1 MGSSTG
7 TNNVVV
13 GKDAA
18 IGMTSGDENVFAGY
32 QSGYSATTS
41 DENTALGYQSLYTNT
56 LSSYNVALGHKALY
70 TLNRSDAGG
79 QNTAVGNAAGRDMT
93 DGRYNACYGSA
104 AGRAVTSGE
113 QNTIIGAFAAAGSSA
128 VTGDLNTF
136 IGYGAGKDSTTS
148 GSNNTI
154 IGCDAEA
161 SSATVSNEVT
171 IGDTNV
177 TRFRVPGIGLDI
189 TSASA
194 VLSGGSPYTELLLQT
209 SSGVHQGRLQGW
221 ASGATREIGIAHPNT
236 TSWFVRYDKNTTSGA
251 VAEYHW
257 QNILPASNNNYDLGN
272 TSNRWRNIYTNDLNL
287 SLIHI

>member
-1 MGSSTG
+1 
-7 TNNVVV
+7 
-13 GKDAA
+13 
-18 IGMTSGDENVFAGY
+18 
-32 QSGYSATTS
+32 
-41 DENTALGYQSLYTNT
+41 
-56 LSSYNVALGHKALY
+56 
-70 TLNRSDAGG
+70 
-79 QNTAVGNAAGRDMT
+79 MT

-113 QNTIIGAFAAAGSSA
+113 QNTIIGAYAAAGSSA

-177 TRFRVPGIGLDI
+177 TKFRIPGINVTLKDNGG
-189 TSASA
+189 TPTQGH
-194 VLSGGSPYTELLLQT
+194 VLTVDSNGEAGFAAA
-209 SSGVHQGRLQGW
+209 SGV
-221 ASGATREIGIAHPNT
+221 S
-236 TSWFVRYDKNTTSGA
+236 
-251 VAEYHW
+251 VA
-257 QNILPASNNNYDLGN
+257 
-272 TSNRWRNIYTNDLNL
+272 NL